1 MEADNLRFLGLS
13 RRAGKLST
21 GEEGTKQAVRAGK
34 AKLILLASDA
44 SGNARKRAEELAA
57 RAQVPM
63 ITLDAEK
70 ASLSEALGIAGGAM
84 MAVCDDGF
92 AIALEKRIRKSRE
105 E

>member
-1 MEADNLRFLGLS
+1 MRESSAPEKREQNRQYGP
-13 RRAGKLST
+13 
-21 GEEGTKQAVRAGK
+21 E
-34 AKLILLASDA
+34 KLILLASDA

-57 RAQVPM
+57 RAQIPM
-63 ITLDAEK
+63 ITLDVEK